1 MDEKQ
6 RAELQPGEWLVPMI
20 VRVPLAVVAIGSG
33 LGIVLISVLQL
44 LGYR

>member
-1 MDEKQ
+1 MEK
-6 RAELQPGEWLVPMI
+6 RKPIELQPGEWIVPMA
-20 VRVPLAVVAIGSG
+20 VRIPLAVVSIGSG